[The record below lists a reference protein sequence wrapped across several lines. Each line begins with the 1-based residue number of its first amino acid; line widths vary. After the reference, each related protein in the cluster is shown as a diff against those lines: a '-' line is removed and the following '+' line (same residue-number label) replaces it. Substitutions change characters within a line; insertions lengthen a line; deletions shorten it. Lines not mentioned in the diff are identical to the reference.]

1 MTVQEFLFDLPLY
14 KKVKKEDSEDIIN
27 FLMRGSIGRHEVDGY
42 NPIEQCDSTFTLFC
56 SMYYTVQN
64 SVNDHV
70 GLLPLEVSYVSG
82 KSEKFDTYEVIL
94 KCKRYNTFL
103 HYLVHAEYAEDDY
116 EHNHILTLSKVGQY
130 PSVADIHIGQ
140 VHKYDKVLPRDKMR
154 EFTKAIGLAANGVG
168 IGSFVYLRRI
178 FEHLVFEAKNI
189 AKANI
194 PEFNEAEF
202 TSARMNERIQM
213 LSDYLPD
220 FLVEHHNIY
229 SILSKGIHE
238 LSEEE
243 CKQYF
248 TVLKESIEIILDEK
262 LEAYNKA
269 KHKKAIGNAI
279 AEITGTIK

>member
-14 KKVKKEDSEDIIN
+14 KKVQREKCEDIIK
-27 FLMRGSIGRHEVDGY
+27 FLTRGGIGKHEVDGY

-56 SMYYTVQN
+56 GIYYTVQN
-64 SVNDHV
+64 SVNDPV

-82 KSEKFDTYEVIL
+82 KGEKFNTYEVIL
-94 KCKRYNTFL
+94 KCKRYGTFL

-130 PSVADIHIGQ
+130 PSVADFHIGR
-140 VHKYDKVLPRDKMR
+140 VHKYDKVLPKEKMR
-154 EFTKAIGLAANGVG
+154 EFTKSIGLSANGVG

-269 KHKKAIGNAI
+269 KHKKAIGSAI
-279 AEITGTIK
+279 AEITGAIK

>member
-14 KKVKKEDSEDIIN
+14 KKVQREKCEDIIK
-27 FLMRGSIGRHEVDGY
+27 FLTRGGIGKHKVDGY

-56 SMYYTVQN
+56 GIYYTVQN
-64 SVNDHV
+64 SVNDPV
-70 GLLPLEVSYVSG
+70 GLSPLEVSFVSG
-82 KSEKFDTYEVIL
+82 KSEKFNTYEVIL
-94 KCKRYNTFL
+94 KCKRYGTFL

-116 EHNHILTLSKVGQY
+116 EHNCILTLSKVGQY
-130 PSVADIHIGQ
+130 PSVADIHLGQ

-178 FEHLVFEAKNI
+178 FEYLVFEAKNI

-229 SILSKGIHE
+229 SILSKGVHE

-243 CKQYF
+243 CKKYF

-262 LEAYNKA
+262 LEAYNKER
-269 KHKKAIGNAI
+269 HKKAIGNAI
-279 AEITGTIK
+279 AEITGAIK